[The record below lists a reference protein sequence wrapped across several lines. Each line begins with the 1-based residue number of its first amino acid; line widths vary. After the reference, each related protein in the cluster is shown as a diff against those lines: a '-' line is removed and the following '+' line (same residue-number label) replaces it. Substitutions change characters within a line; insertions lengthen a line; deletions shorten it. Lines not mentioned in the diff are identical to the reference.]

1 MKKILLSSIIV
12 LSLFLLVGCKNKE
25 IKETTSPEVIEL
37 EGNPTTGYEWTC
49 IIEDDSI
56 AKLEAIF
63 EADETTSAI
72 TGEGGTYLFTVT
84 GLKEGKTT
92 VTCKYAR
99 GWEETDDDKERHYN
113 ITVNKDLKVSIEG
126 TKK

>member
-1 MKKILLSSIIV
+1 MKRVLLSSIIV

-49 IIEDDSI
+49 VVKDEKI
-56 AKLEAIF
+56 AKVESIF
-63 EADETTSAI
+63 KPDETTSAI

-84 GLKEGKTT
+84 GIKEGNTT
-92 VTCKYAR
+92 ITCKYAR
-99 GWEETDDDKERHYN
+99 SWEETANDEVRQYNVTVDKN
-113 ITVNKDLKVSIEG
+113 LKVSIEED
-126 TKK
+126 K

>member
-1 MKKILLSSIIV
+1 MKRVLLSSIIV

-49 IIEDDSI
+49 VVKDEKI
-56 AKLEAIF
+56 AKVESIF
-63 EADETTSAI
+63 KPDETTSAI

-84 GLKEGKTT
+84 GLKEGNTT
-92 VTCKYAR
+92 ITCKYAR
-99 GWEETDDDKERHYN
+99 SWEETANDEVRQYNVTVDK
-113 ITVNKDLKVSIEG
+113 ILKVSIEED
-126 TKK
+126 KK

>member
-1 MKKILLSSIIV
+1 MKKVLLSSIIV

-49 IIEDDSI
+49 VVKDEKI
-56 AKLEAIF
+56 AKVESIF
-63 EADETTSAI
+63 KPDETTSAI

-84 GLKEGKTT
+84 GLKEGNTT
-92 VTCKYAR
+92 ITCKYAR
-99 GWEETDDDKERHYN
+99 SWEETANDEVRQYNVTVDKN
-113 ITVNKDLKVSIEG
+113 LKVSIEED
-126 TKK
+126 K

>member
-1 MKKILLSSIIV
+1 MKRVLLSSIIV

-49 IIEDDSI
+49 VVKDEKI
-56 AKLEAIF
+56 AKVESIF
-63 EADETTSAI
+63 KPDETTSAI

-84 GLKEGKTT
+84 GLKEGNTT
-92 VTCKYAR
+92 ITCKYAR
-99 GWEETDDDKERHYN
+99 SWEETANDEVRQYNVTVDKN
-113 ITVNKDLKVSIEG
+113 LKVSIEED
-126 TKK
+126 K

>member
-1 MKKILLSSIIV
+1 MKKVLLSLIIV
-12 LSLFLLVGCKNKE
+12 LSVFLLVGCKDKEVKE
-25 IKETTSPEVIEL
+25 IESPDVIEL

-49 IIEDDSI
+49 IIDDDSI

-92 VTCKYAR
+92 ITCKYAR
-99 GWEETDDDKERHYN
+99 SWEKTDNDEEKHFN
-113 ITVNKDLKVSIEG
+113 VTVNKDLKASIEEI
-126 TKK
+126 KK